1 MKTIEQKFFEV
12 FNIPADKSETAYFT
26 GHLNE
31 YPKIT
36 DSILL
41 QLICIFNEEIITTVS
56 RGDVITLRV
65 VDDFKDETLKCLI
78 KNHDK
83 GNIHKQVRKL
93 FGVKDEV

>member
-41 QLICIFNEEIITTVS
+41 QLICINNNNVNLDIYDMIFPRTIKTLKN
-56 RGDVITLRV
+56 DV
-65 VDDFKDETLKCLI
+65 LKCLI
-78 KNHDK
+78 ENHDK

-93 FGVKDEV
+93 FGVKDE